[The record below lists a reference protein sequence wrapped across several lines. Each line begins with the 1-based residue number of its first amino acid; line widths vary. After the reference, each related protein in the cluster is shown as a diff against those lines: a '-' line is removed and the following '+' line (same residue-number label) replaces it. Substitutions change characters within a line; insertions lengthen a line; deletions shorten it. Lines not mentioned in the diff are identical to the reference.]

1 MSKRSKKRISIKYVW
16 GVVFIHRAKNINQRN
31 GQVEVRTKKIEMDV
45 NQKKMEYIN
54 YAYNEEIIYWK
65 KAALA
70 RVLNESEEK
79 DLVD

>member
-1 MSKRSKKRISIKYVW
+1 MSKSEKRISIKYVW

-54 YAYNEEIIYWK
+54 YAYNEEITYWK

>member
-1 MSKRSKKRISIKYVW
+1 MSKSKKKISIKYVW

-54 YAYNEEIIYWK
+54 YAYNEEITYWK